1 MIKQKNYKKVTK
13 FGKRRVNLFE
23 LEQRVTALE
32 QSTRRQSRVNGH
44 QIRVN
49 NSTDLLLDMLEEK
62 IDALLLRQN
71 RTFLQWLLWKLSK

>member
-1 MIKQKNYKKVTK
+1 MIKQRNYKKVTK

-62 IDALLLRQN
+62 IDALLQRQN

>member
-62 IDALLLRQN
+62 IDALLQRQN
-71 RTFLQWLLWKLSK
+71 RTFLQSLLWKLSK

>member
-1 MIKQKNYKKVTK
+1 MIKQRNYKKVTAR
-13 FGKRRVNLFE
+13 GKRRVNFFE

-32 QSTRRQSRVNGH
+32 QSTRRQGRVNGH

>member
-1 MIKQKNYKKVTK
+1 MIKQRNYKKVTAK
-13 FGKRRVNLFE
+13 GKRRVNFFE

-32 QSTRRQSRVNGH
+32 QSTRRQGRVNGH

-62 IDALLLRQN
+62 IDALLQRQN
-71 RTFLQWLLWKLSK
+71 RTFLQSLLWKLSK

>member
-1 MIKQKNYKKVTK
+1 MIKQRNYKKVTAK
-13 FGKRRVNLFE
+13 GKRRVNFFE

-62 IDALLLRQN
+62 IDALLQRQN
-71 RTFLQWLLWKLSK
+71 RTFLQSLLWKLSK